1 MTIIVTTTTH
11 FNSEA
16 VYMTRHQAKTH
27 CLHDHHQ
34 FCSVDY
40 AIETLATNKIWG
52 FLCHIVP
59 GSPTCPEPMRH
70 LTKSRHM
77 RLSKKSG
84 SMQGCAFLGHE
95 N

>member
-16 VYMTRHQAKTH
+16 VYMTRRQAKTH

-52 FLCHIVP
+52 FLPSAVTPNYLLGQI
-59 GSPTCPEPMRH
+59 
-70 LTKSRHM
+70 
-77 RLSKKSG
+77 
-84 SMQGCAFLGHE
+84 FLLFQVHPLAQ
-95 N
+95 NQWDI